1 MLVLTA
7 FAVRC
12 DNNNDD
18 DNNNNTSTST
28 STSTSTHT
36 TTTTCTTTTTT
47 TNNNTNHNHYHNN
60 YTDNHHNTSFVA
72 VRELAAV
79 TETARASRRTIINTC
94 NSNDNNSIT
103 IISRVILALTFMII
117 EPPRGSGRRGR

>member
-1 MLVLTA
+1 MKTH
-7 FAVRC
+7 
-12 DNNNDD
+12 DND
-18 DNNNNTSTST
+18 DNNDFGRDNTTSNK
-28 STSTSTHT
+28 HIDI
-36 TTTTCTTTTTT
+36 T
-47 TNNNTNHNHYHNN
+47 TNVYNN
-60 YTDNHHNTSFVA
+60 TDNHHNTSFVA

-103 IISRVILALTFMII
+103 IISRVMLALTFMII